1 MAVRGGGSAVEPTC
15 FEKDEG
21 TGAWGAD
28 PPVSP
33 QSQAQKF
40 DHARRQRSDHVAA
53 ADNQCVEIRIAERL
67 RRDADA
73 DRAADG
79 PAGLGQQAHVVD
91 WLVHLLIREFEH
103 RERGKA
109 HHLKAG
115 QDDDTDMLH
124 KASSDSVLKR
134 RFYYN

>member
-40 DHARRQRSDHVAA
+40 NHARRQRSNHVTA

-67 RRDADA
+67 RRDAERRVGRTQDA
-73 DRAADG
+73 SSSSLLTSPRRRAA
-79 PAGLGQQAHVVD
+79 
-91 WLVHLLIREFEH
+91 RH
-103 RERGKA
+103 RLWSR
-109 HHLKAG
+109 
-115 QDDDTDMLH
+115 Q
-124 KASSDSVLKR
+124 
-134 RFYYN
+134 